1 MREVTFEELD
11 AELAEQLPPRELM
24 FTFINHSFNITQI
37 ANANGY
43 NIGSGNVSIDHNTG
57 LAVVVTDI
65 GSATGN
71 TAVNVAVPVYV
82 NVP

>member
-1 MREVTFEELD
+1 VRELTFEELD
-11 AELAEQLPPRELM
+11 AELAEQLPARELM
-24 FTFINHSFNITQI
+24 FTFINRSFNINQI

-43 NIGSGNVSIDHNTG
+43 NVGSGNVSIHDTG

-65 GSATGN
+65 GNATGN